1 MFIKNDLT
9 NGKSVSIQDY
19 VDLLDNAE
27 TIKLGKGECN
37 KSMEGVVKSLMQSVT
52 DLGVGK
58 REEIPEDF
66 DELLGRL
73 GNMNRILN
81 DTVVIILRPELDKRD
96 RVGDLLA
103 KYRDENGK
111 KIFTD
116 CERFNNRKYD
126 DVRSFLRGIIGV
138 HDSINSTI
146 KKNSQTPKRIVSG
159 GSVLNA
165 RRHQFVIDFR
175 EIDDYVSNMVG
186 GKGCSCQEPRES
198 VKLPSTGPINDRD
211 RRIVHKLLDFIR
223 LYFPP
228 NEIKKCTCG
237 ANKDEE
243 KGENE
248 GEDDKEQEDKNEK
261 EQGDKNNKEGG
272 SKENNNNSETKDT
285 GKTDGDTTEEP
296 KKLSDFL
303 NQGDK
308 LDDLVYSERDKSEE
322 DKTHFS
328 WLHWKFYRLWTM
340 EKIHPILTLPFNMVE
355 PILKSFGIIVKR
367 FLSPIL
373 LKISTPLL
381 SAAWQGVGALISVSS
396 MVPFV
401 GIVTGVLSTV
411 HNVATIPV
419 NILLREGASILQAI
433 IDSMV
438 DAVSVIFNLQRGKW
452 GLALESLL
460 KVIKSNGLF
469 NNLMGQLR
477 NLTIIAKKFNKILD
491 EIKDYPNLADE
502 ILEEMDKVPF
512 IKEFFDN
519 LDEDKL
525 KDLEGEM
532 QRFLKIGTKVS
543 KYFLD
548 KTNGLVFLLGLPGSL
563 IEEDDFYKS
572 DKNKKGGGLTIQK
585 RENLVRE
592 FFKVATTPI
601 NVNNRVLIR
610 EKLQLLDD
618 LHEQI
623 NA

>member
-9 NGKSVSIQDY
+9 NGKSVSVTDY
-19 VDLLDNAE
+19 VKLLDNAE
-27 TIKLGKGECN
+27 TIKLGKGEYN
-37 KSMEGVVKSLMQSVT
+37 KSMEGVVKSLMHSVT

-58 REEIPEDF
+58 KEEIPEDF
-66 DELLGRL
+66 GELLGRL

-116 CERFNNRKYD
+116 CERFNSRKYD
-126 DVRSFLRGIIGV
+126 DVRSFLRGIIDV
-138 HDSINSTI
+138 HDSVNSTI
-146 KKNSQTPKRIVSG
+146 NKNEKQNNRIVSG

-186 GKGCSCQEPRES
+186 GKSCSCQEPSEN
-198 VKLPSTGPINDRD
+198 VKLPSTGPINDKE
-211 RRIVHKLLDFIR
+211 RRIVHKMLDFIKV
-223 LYFPP
+223 YYPP
-228 NEIKKCTCG
+228 KEIKKCTCG
-237 ANKDEE
+237 ANEELEEQDKDD
-243 KGENE
+243 GEQEN
-248 GEDDKEQEDKNEK
+248 EDDKKQD
-261 EQGDKNNKEGG
+261 GG
-272 SKENNNNSETKDT
+272 MKENMNNSETTDT
-285 GKTDGDTTEEP
+285 KKPTDDTEEP

-460 KVIKSNGLF
+460 KVLKSNGLF

-477 NLTIIAKKFNKILD
+477 NLTLIAKKFNNILD

-502 ILEEMDKVPF
+502 ILEEMDKIPV

-519 LDEDKL
+519 LDEDKI
-525 KDLEGEM
+525 KDLQSEM
-532 QRFLKIGTKVS
+532 MRFLKIGTTVS

-563 IEEDDFYKS
+563 IEEDDFYKT
-572 DKNKKGGGLTIQK
+572 DKNKKGGSLTVQK

-601 NVNNRVLIR
+601 DGNNRVLIR